1 MPNKTIEQY
10 QAEIDAL
17 RRAAAIPGVPDDEK
31 AIYAE
36 TIRRIESKIIDLHRA
51 APAAPAP
58 TATPPQQPKPT
69 PRKEELPPI
78 PITVI
83 KAGQRREASRPSQ
96 PDNAPIAANTP
107 PSPLGGGAG
116 GGARIAGVI
125 VADRKTVLIDWGAGR
140 TDTLTEGEAR
150 GRFTTALRDLAE
162 SRMVRLGRLE
172 DIRQYITFDRA
183 VTYYRALTEFWLSPP
198 TPQQLQIWP
207 LSKVRSEIFEL
218 IQTTAAQ
225 Q

>member
-10 QAEIDAL
+10 QAEIEAL
-17 RRAAAIPGVPDDEK
+17 RRAAALPGVPDDEK

-36 TIRRIESKIIDLHRA
+36 TIRRIESKIIELHRA
-51 APAAPAP
+51 APAPA
-58 TATPPQQPKPT
+58 ATPPPQ

-78 PITVI
+78 PVRVI
-83 KAGQRREASRPSQ
+83 KAGQPGNT
-96 PDNAPIAANTP
+96 PVAAIKP
-107 PSPLGGGAG
+107 PSPLGEGMGERP
-116 GGARIAGVI
+116 RIAGVI

-162 SRMVRLGRLE
+162 SRMARLGRLT
-172 DIRQYITFDRA
+172 DVRQYITFDRA

-207 LSKVRSEIFEL
+207 LSKVRSEIFEI